1 MAIFRFFKMAVAASL
16 DFLDFNF
23 LTVGT
28 VNRVE
33 LHQRT
38 KFCKNR
44 SNRGWDITIYRFF
57 QDGVRRHLGFLKFQ
71 IFNVRSGQEC
81 RTASACQISSKSLQ
95 PWMRYNNFFDFSKMA
110 AVRHLGFVI
119 RVWDHPRR
127 AFGGLYH
134 CSKFGWNRYSSFDSM
149 HVFRFRK
156 FGLKTSIHAQ
166 KLGVFD
172 PVNGEQC
179 EIFLW

>member
-1 MAIFRFFKMAVAASL
+1 MASAAILDFWNFKFLTFGAVKNVELHQHAKFRQNRWNRGRDMAIFKFFKMAAAAIL
-16 DFLDFNF
+16 DFWNIKL
-23 LTVGT
+23 LTG
-28 VNRVE
+28 R
-33 LHQRT
+33 
-38 KFCKNR
+38 
-44 SNRGWDITIYRFF
+44 D
-57 QDGVRRHLGFLKFQ
+57 
-71 IFNVRSGQEC
+71 GQEC